1 MVNLLKRNDKSD
13 KAKNA
18 TKKTRK
24 KRLKTL
30 RKLLKRVNG
39 RYFINIFFILIQPG
53 RAGPRGFITLFGQL
67 YVQGQQ
73 LLGQLTCWQPPPP
86 PWTASRPGSAAAWTA
101 YLPTAS
107 TTTLDSFTS
116 RVSRCLDRLPVDSLH
131 HLLGQLHVQGQHLLR
146 RLTCWQ
152 PPPPPWTASRPA
164 PAAAPAGAAAL
175 A

>member
-73 LLGQLTCWQPPPP
+73 LLGQLTC
-86 PWTASRPGSAAAWTA
+86 
-101 YLPTAS
+101 
-107 TTTLDSFTS
+107 
-116 RVSRCLDRLPVDSLH
+116 
-131 HLLGQLHVQGQHLLR
+131 
-146 RLTCWQ
+146 
-152 PPPPPWTASRPA
+152 
-164 PAAAPAGAAAL
+164 
-175 A
+175 